1 MNHMGMGMNPMA
13 LNQMNQM
20 QMNPQMSPQMQ
31 MNPQMNQM
39 NPQQMNMMGNM
50 NPIHIPMNQMNPQ
63 HLNMLGNMNPMQM
76 NQMPQNQTPHNSPD
90 NGRGFGNANPLD
102 NLRVDTNI
110 QHIPQIDQ
118 LGMQLSP
125 VDLNS
130 PGAFEF

>member
-1 MNHMGMGMNPMA
+1 MGMGMNPMA
-13 LNQMNQM
+13 LNQMNQI

-50 NPIHIPMNQMNPQ
+50 NP
-63 HLNMLGNMNPMQM
+63 MQM

-90 NGRGFGNANPLD
+90 NGRGFGNANPPD